1 MNKIFNTGF
10 VVRVFTRLVGV
21 TLLTVALNG
30 CVAMSSLS
38 TAMSIYQ
45 MLGGSDVIGG
55 LSNTLLNSAMTDPRL
70 SGLLGSINP
79 TTASPQIANQLCAT
93 LGGGCAAPFSN
104 EQVSAGATRLSPEQK
119 MAVSDN
125 LGTSLNAITNN
136 PTVRDAVIKSLSPQ
150 IGGILG
156 ALL

>member
-10 VVRVFTRLVGV
+10 VVRTFTRLVGV
-21 TLLTVALNG
+21 TVLALGLNG
-30 CVAMSSLS
+30 CLAMSSLS

-93 LGGGCAAPFSN
+93 LGGGCAAPFST
-104 EQVSAGATRLSPEQK
+104 EQVSAGAARLTPEQK
-119 MAVSDN
+119 TAVSDN
-125 LGTSLNAITNN
+125 LGTSLNAITSN
-136 PTVRDAVIKSLSPQ
+136 PMVRDAVVKTIGSQ
-150 IGGILG
+150 MGGILG